1 MPNNCW
7 EPGILF
13 QCPMC
18 GEADFITT
26 ATLREIWDDDEY
38 QAREHIGLE
47 SWQSLDELAMDKLSL
62 LPDWVCCPKCR
73 EYTTLIESEDEEI
86 EESGYGGTGMV
97 IS

>member
-1 MPNNCW
+1 MASNFW

-13 QCPMC
+13 QCPQC

-38 QAREHIGLE
+38 QAREHLNME
-47 SWQSLDELAMDKLSL
+47 PWATLDEVALDRLSV

-73 EYTTLIESEDEEI
+73 EYVTLNETEDEEI
-86 EESGYGGTGMV
+86 EESGYGGTGLV